1 MKRRCMLDQI
11 PAESPKYSVTIQVRK
26 DGLVYSSSATLPNI
40 TFNNETQTVNPNG
53 NTFENVEE
61 GEYAVSVTS
70 TSYNDAYS
78 GNITVDSSNT
88 SFKIDVRGLY
98 DWAVSAYYYPD
109 NNSSKSRVNAGGLTV
124 KLALSSSTSEDDYLY
139 SGTTNSDGTVKI
151 TSYKIRNDI
160 TYDLR
165 CSSQKLSNGA
175 YILSISSRFD
185 YLESGQDSMNATIS
199 LTLASYQIQIS
210 LYKDTTND
218 VWKPSTYP
226 TVSITST
233 AGTTTSAGGYSN
245 GVAVFNSIPYS
256 SSFTVNVGSTTY
268 NNALTTSI
276 SPITGLAAAYASS
289 VVLTGKY
296 YIKVELYNSLTGT
309 WFRNCSILVYLQN
322 ASGTNLGSTTTDS
335 GGDALFNS
343 SSNYLFT
350 YGSTVKIYVPAQT
363 VTNTS
368 GTTYVLQST
377 TFTKVLNT
385 SYATISNVVVNK
397 DTAYFKALSV
407 TTTEKTND
415 PVYITRTIPFADNL
429 NNICTETGTGWANI
443 NYTGTTFTPT
453 YYTTIGV
460 ASYSNDESYAS
471 GWESHNAYATY
482 AIGGKVLWKSKPWT
496 MVVHMY
502 GTFNSSSFSGSSN
515 IGFGVKCNSNCTSI
529 SDAALYIKA
538 NDSGKVSYTNVLTYI
553 MSSTSSINSVG
564 EYNIGISYNPD
575 TNKISVSVEAGSTSV
590 GSAYPVTSISDDDSN
605 SYFLLALG
613 PAFTITSVEFAG
625 YIQ

>member
-1 MKRRCMLDQI
+1 MLDQI
-11 PAESPKYSVTIQVRK
+11 PAESPKYSITIQVRK

-53 NTFENVEE
+53 NTFSNVEE
-61 GEYAVSVTS
+61 GEYAVSVSS

-78 GNITVDSSNT
+78 GSITVDSSNT
-88 SFKIDVRGLY
+88 SFRINVRGLY

-151 TSYKIRNDI
+151 TSYKIRKDI

-210 LYKDTTND
+210 LYKDTTGS

-256 SSFTVNVGSTTY
+256 SSFTVSVGSTTY
-268 NNALTTSI
+268 NYALTTTV
-276 SPITGLAAAYASS
+276 SPITGLASAYSAS
-289 VVLTGKY
+289 VTLTGKY
-296 YIKVELYNSLTGT
+296 YIKAEIYNSITGT
-309 WFRNCSILVYLQN
+309 YFNGCAVKVYLQN
-322 ASGTNLGSTTTDS
+322 ASGTNLTYGTTNS
-335 GGDALFNS
+335 GGDILFNS
-343 SSNYLFT
+343 STSYMFT
-350 YGSTVKIYVPAQT
+350 YGDTVKLYVPAQT
-363 VTNTS
+363 VTSSSNGKS
-368 GTTYVLQST
+368 YSISAT
-377 TFTKVLNT
+377 TFSKALNT
-385 SYATISNVVVNK
+385 SNATITSSTVNK
-397 DTAYFKALSV
+397 DTAYFRQLSV
-407 TTTEKTND
+407 TTESV
-415 PVYITRTIPFADNL
+415 PVHITRTIPFADNL

-453 YYTTIGV
+453 YYTTLGV
-460 ASYSNDESYAS
+460 ASYSNDESHAS

-482 AIGGKVLWKSKPWT
+482 AIGGKVLWKSKPWA

-538 NDSGKVSYTNVLTYI
+538 NDSGKVSYTNALTYS
-553 MSSTSSINSVG
+553 MSSTSSINDIG
-564 EYNIGISYNPD
+564 EYNIGVSYNPD
-575 TNKISVSVEAGSTSV
+575 TNKIRISVEAGSTSV
-590 GSAYPVTSISDDDSN
+590 GSEYPVMSISDDDSN
-605 SYFLLALG
+605 SYFLLAFG

-625 YIQ
+625 YIA

>member
-1 MKRRCMLDQI
+1 MLDQI
-11 PAESPKYSVTIQVRK
+11 PAESPKYSITIQVRK

-61 GEYAVSVTS
+61 GEYAVSVSS

-78 GNITVDSSNT
+78 GSITVDSSNT
-88 SFKIDVRGLY
+88 SFRINVRGLY

-210 LYKDTTND
+210 LYKDTTGS

-256 SSFTVNVGSTTY
+256 SSFTVSVGSTTY
-268 NNALTTSI
+268 NYALTTTV
-276 SPITGLAAAYASS
+276 SPITGLASAYSAS
-289 VVLTGKY
+289 VTLTGKY
-296 YIKVELYNSLTGT
+296 YIKAEIYNSITGT
-309 WFRNCSILVYLQN
+309 YFNGCAVKVYLQN
-322 ASGTNLGSTTTDS
+322 ASGTNLTYGTTNS
-335 GGDALFNS
+335 GGDILFNS
-343 SSNYLFT
+343 STSYMFT
-350 YGSTVKIYVPAQT
+350 YGDTVKLYVPAQT
-363 VTNTS
+363 VTSSSNGKS
-368 GTTYVLQST
+368 YSISAT
-377 TFTKVLNT
+377 TFSKALNT
-385 SYATISNVVVNK
+385 SNATITSSTVNK
-397 DTAYFKALSV
+397 DTAYFRQLSV
-407 TTTEKTND
+407 TTESV
-415 PVYITRTIPFADNL
+415 PVHITRTIPFADNL

-453 YYTTIGV
+453 YYTTLGV
-460 ASYSNDESYAS
+460 ASYSNDESHAS

-482 AIGGKVLWKSKPWT
+482 AIGGKVLWKSKPWA

-538 NDSGKVSYTNVLTYI
+538 NDSGKVSYTNALTYS
-553 MSSTSSINSVG
+553 MSSTSSINDIG
-564 EYNIGISYNPD
+564 EYNIGVSYNPD
-575 TNKISVSVEAGSTSV
+575 TNKIRISVEAGSTSV
-590 GSAYPVTSISDDDSN
+590 GSEYPVMSISDDDSN
-605 SYFLLALG
+605 SYFLLAFG

-625 YIQ
+625 YIA

>member
-11 PAESPKYSVTIQVRK
+11 PAESPKYSITIQVRK

-61 GEYAVSVTS
+61 GEYAVSVSS

-78 GNITVDSSNT
+78 GSITVDSSNT
-88 SFKIDVRGLY
+88 SFRINVRGLY
-98 DWAVSAYYYPD
+98 DWVVSAYYYPD

-210 LYKDTTND
+210 LYKDTTGS

-276 SPITGLAAAYASS
+276 SPITGLASTYSAS
-289 VVLTGKY
+289 VTLTGKY
-296 YIKVELYNSLTGT
+296 YIKAEIYNSITGT
-309 WFRNCSILVYLQN
+309 YFNGCAVKVYLQN
-322 ASGTNLGSTTTDS
+322 ASGTNLTYGTTDS
-335 GGDALFNS
+335 GGDILFNS
-343 SSNYLFT
+343 STSYMFT
-350 YGSTVKIYVPAQT
+350 YGDTVKIYVPAQT
-363 VTNTS
+363 VTSSSNGKS
-368 GTTYVLQST
+368 YSISAT
-377 TFTKVLNT
+377 TFSKALNT
-385 SYATISNVVVNK
+385 SNATITSSTVNK
-397 DTAYFKALSV
+397 DTAYFRQLSV
-407 TTTEKTND
+407 TTESV
-415 PVYITRTIPFADNL
+415 PVNITRTIPFADNL

-453 YYTTIGV
+453 YYTTMGV
-460 ASYSNDESYAS
+460 ASYSNDESHAS

-538 NDSGKVSYTNVLTYI
+538 NDSGKVSYTNTLTYS
-553 MSSTSSINSVG
+553 MSSTSSINDIG
-564 EYNIGISYNPD
+564 EYNIGVSYNPD
-575 TNKISVSVEAGSTSV
+575 TNKIRISVEAGSTSV
-590 GSAYPVTSISDDDSN
+590 GSEYPVMSISDDDSN

-613 PAFTITSVEFAG
+613 PAFTIASVEFAG

>member
-61 GEYAVSVTS
+61 GEYAVSVSS

-78 GNITVDSSNT
+78 GSITVDSSNT
-88 SFKIDVRGLY
+88 SFRINVRGLY

-210 LYKDTTND
+210 LYKDTTGS

-256 SSFTVNVGSTTY
+256 SSFTVSVGSTTY
-268 NNALTTSI
+268 NYALTTTV
-276 SPITGLAAAYASS
+276 SPITGLASAYSAS
-289 VVLTGKY
+289 VTLTGKY
-296 YIKVELYNSLTGT
+296 YIKAEIYNSITGT
-309 WFRNCSILVYLQN
+309 YFNGCAVKVYLQN
-322 ASGTNLGSTTTDS
+322 ASGTNLTYGTTNS
-335 GGDALFNS
+335 GGDILFNS
-343 SSNYLFT
+343 STSYMFT
-350 YGSTVKIYVPAQT
+350 YGDTVKLYVPAQT
-363 VTNTS
+363 VTSSSNGKS
-368 GTTYVLQST
+368 YSISAT
-377 TFTKVLNT
+377 TFSKALNT
-385 SYATISNVVVNK
+385 SNATITSSTVNK
-397 DTAYFKALSV
+397 DTAYFRQLSV
-407 TTTEKTND
+407 TTESV
-415 PVYITRTIPFADNL
+415 PVHITRTIPFADNL

-453 YYTTIGV
+453 YYTTLGV
-460 ASYSNDESYAS
+460 ASYSNDESHAS

-482 AIGGKVLWKSKPWT
+482 AIGGKVLWKSKPWA

-538 NDSGKVSYTNVLTYI
+538 NDSGKVSYTNALTYS
-553 MSSTSSINSVG
+553 MSSTSSINDIG
-564 EYNIGISYNPD
+564 EYNIGVSYNPD
-575 TNKISVSVEAGSTSV
+575 TNKIRISVEAGSTSV
-590 GSAYPVTSISDDDSN
+590 GSEYPVMSISDDDSN
-605 SYFLLALG
+605 SYFLLAFG

-625 YIQ
+625 YIA

>member
-1 MKRRCMLDQI
+1 MLDQI

-256 SSFTVNVGSTTY
+256 SSFTVSVGSTIY
-268 NNALTTSI
+268 NYALTTTV
-276 SPITGLAAAYASS
+276 SPITGLASAYRSS
-289 VVLTGKY
+289 VTLTGKY
-296 YIKVELYNSLTGT
+296 YIKAEIYNSITGT
-309 WFRNCSILVYLQN
+309 YFNGCAVKVYLQN
-322 ASGTNLGSTTTDS
+322 ASGTNLTYGTTDS
-335 GGDALFNS
+335 GGDILFNS
-343 SSNYLFT
+343 STSYMFT
-350 YGSTVKIYVPAQT
+350 YGDTVKLYVPAQT
-363 VTNTS
+363 VTSSSNGKS
-368 GTTYVLQST
+368 YSISAT
-377 TFTKVLNT
+377 TFSKALNT
-385 SYATISNVVVNK
+385 SNATITSSTVNK
-397 DTAYFKALSV
+397 DTAYFRQLSV
-407 TTTEKTND
+407 TTEAV
-415 PVYITRTIPFADNL
+415 PVNITRTIPFYSSL
-429 NNICTETGTGWANI
+429 NNICTETGSGWSSI
-443 NYTGTTFTPT
+443 NYTGSSFTPT
-453 YYTTIGV
+453 YTSMGFV
-460 ASYSNDESYAS
+460 SYSNEETSYS
-471 GWESHNAYATY
+471 GWDTHNAYVTY
-482 AIGGKVLWKSKPWT
+482 SIGGSVLWKSKPWAI
-496 MVVHMY
+496 VVHMY
-502 GTFNSSSFSGSSN
+502 GDFRSSSYSGSAN
-515 IGFGVKCNSNCTSI
+515 VGFGVKCKSSSCTSI
-529 SDAALYIKA
+529 NDATVYIKA
-538 NDSGKVSYTNVLTYI
+538 NDSGKVTLVNLLSQPITE
-553 MSSTSSINSVG
+553 TSNINSDG
-564 EYNIGISYNPD
+564 EYNISISYNPD
-575 TNKISVSVEAGSTSV
+575 NNEINITIENGSGKTVSKTCTVFSM
-590 GSAYPVTSISDDDSN
+590 SDDTDT
-605 SYFLLALG
+605 SYFMLGMG
-613 PAFTITSVEFAG
+613 PAFIIKEVEFGG
-625 YIQ
+625 YIT